1 MTKEDKVLTKKFI
14 AFLQTK
20 YPLRN
25 DLKIN
30 FLGVRDSEMSTG
42 SRTMDSTL
50 KILSK
55 GRLNRDILRT
65 LAHEWVHEYQLTI
78 LNREHGPDIGGKNE
92 DEANAFAGQLIKMF
106 EKKFPE
112 IRDMMFE
119 DKGIKKRLGIINEQL
134 LLIEKGGVKENL
146 ILEMKKIGIEKL
158 PYS

>member
-14 AFLQTK
+14 TFLQTK

-78 LNREHGPDIGGKNE
+78 LNREHGPDIGVKNE
-92 DEANAFAGQLIKMF
+92 YEANAFSGQ
-106 EKKFPE
+106 
-112 IRDMMFE
+112 
-119 DKGIKKRLGIINEQL
+119 QL
-134 LLIEKGGVKENL
+134 
-146 ILEMKKIGIEKL
+146 
-158 PYS
+158 Y

>member
-65 LAHEWVHEYQLTI
+65 LAHEWVHEFARQRNIKLKGFNTISQENFENSESGIMIRMYEKSNQQLT
-78 LNREHGPDIGGKNE
+78 
-92 DEANAFAGQLIKMF
+92 A
-106 EKKFPE
+106 
-112 IRDMMFE
+112 
-119 DKGIKKRLGIINEQL
+119 L
-134 LLIEKGGVKENL
+134 LYN
-146 ILEMKKIGIEKL
+146 
-158 PYS
+158 